1 MKTNEQRIMLMHKK
15 AYRIRRKNAVREI
28 MISGICTLGLL
39 IFIAGYISFMDGDLH
54 IIGEAGFSGN
64 SMLADDVGGYVL
76 VGVIAFVVAVVF
88 TLVCFKIKE
97 KGRSNGKDGLNERL
111 NAMSKSDET
120 GVD

>member
-1 MKTNEQRIMLMHKK
+1 M
-15 AYRIRRKNAVREI
+15 REI